1 MPATSGCSAAKRLR
15 DCKLAYKTFGKMNPA
30 RDNIIVYP
38 TWYSGQHYDNEWL
51 IGPGM
56 ALDPDKYFIIIPN
69 MIGNG
74 LSSSPSNMPAPY
86 NGARFP
92 RVTACDNVR
101 LQHRL
106 VTEKFFVKRL
116 ALVTGWSMGA
126 WQTFHWGALY
136 PDMVERIAP
145 FCGSAKCS
153 RHNFV
158 FLEGVK
164 AALTCDVA
172 YNGAGTRNSPPG
184 ACGRW
189 RASTPAGGFRKP
201 SIANGSTSSAW
212 AIRRSRISWSPSGRA
227 SFCPGR
233 QQSPDHAVDL
243 AERRH
248 QRQRAL

>member
-1 MPATSGCSAAKRLR
+1 MPLDYQVFDAGNVRLQRGETLR

-30 RDNIIVYP
+30 RDNVIVYP

-51 IGPGM
+51 IGPCM

-116 ALVTGWSMGA
+116 ALA
-126 WQTFHWGALY
+126 QA
-136 PDMVERIAP
+136 
-145 FCGSAKCS
+145 
-153 RHNFV
+153 
-158 FLEGVK
+158 
-164 AALTCDVA
+164 
-172 YNGAGTRNSPPG
+172 
-184 ACGRW
+184 GRW
-189 RASTPAGGFRKP
+189 ARCRR
-201 SIANGSTSSAW
+201 SIGARSIPTWSSAS
-212 AIRRSRISWSPSGRA
+212 RRSAARPNARATISCSSKA
-227 SFCPGR
+227 
-233 QQSPDHAVDL
+233 
-243 AERRH
+243 
-248 QRQRAL
+248 